1 MSKIDSAKVRNLKF
15 DVTESE
21 VPRYWHGN
29 RRAVTLFFNN
39 LSIFFPVGER
49 FFIKTVKD
57 HKHFVKDEKL
67 AQEVR
72 TFYAQEGIHSRE
84 HEDYNEMLRK
94 QGYPVAAM
102 EGRIATL
109 VKVVSA
115 VIWLRAQLAVTCALE
130 HFTALMAHWLLL
142 DERNLEGAHP
152 KMAALWRWHAAEE
165 NEHKS
170 VAHDVF
176 VAAGGTYVE
185 RVLVM
190 FFATIIFWGL
200 VAVQQVQ
207 LMWHD
212 RILFSWREWSSLFGF
227 LFQRGGLMQ
236 SLLPLYFP
244 YYRPG
249 FEPWELDNAELI
261 SVWQRE
267 LDTSSLYQEYAR

>member
-1 MSKIDSAKVRNLKF
+1 MSRIDAVKVRNLKF
-15 DVTESE
+15 DVVGSD
-21 VPRYWHGN
+21 VPRYWHGD

-67 AQEVR
+67 AQEVK

-84 HEDYNEMLRK
+84 HEDYNEMLRR
-94 QGYPVAAM
+94 QGYPVAKM

-109 VKVVSA
+109 LKVVSTL
-115 VIWLRAQLAVTCALE
+115 IWLRAQLAVTCALE

-170 VAHDVF
+170 VAFDVF
-176 VAAGGTYVE
+176 RAAGGLYVE

-190 FFATIIFWGL
+190 FFATLIFWGL
-200 VAVQQVQ
+200 VLVQQVQ

-212 RILFSWREWSSLFGF
+212 GILFSAREWSQLLVFWF
-227 LFQRGGLMQ
+227 RRGGLIQ
-236 SLLPLYFP
+236 SLTPMYFS

-249 FEPWELDNAELI
+249 FEPWELDNAEMLTAF
-261 SVWQRE
+261 QRE
-267 LDTSSLYQEYAR
+267 LDNSSMYQEYAR